1 MIPSCVSQETSARVG
16 SSSRRGAVVQM
27 ARGVLAQRKPMTIS
41 DVLTHDLVIPT
52 LEARG
57 AEDAI
62 STLSSR
68 LATAHADVDGA
79 QLVEVLLARERQVT
93 TALGDGVAIPHAR
106 IPGLERTVAA
116 FGRSPDGIAW
126 GSLDGRPTQLVLLL
140 AGPASTPGTYLKT
153 LASVSRLLG
162 DRRCRERLLAS
173 DDPGALVTILRE
185 EELRFGRVR
194 PAA

>member
-1 MIPSCVSQETSARVG
+1 MKAA
-16 SSSRRGAVVQM
+16 SRQGRGATRAVLVQM
-27 ARGVLAQRKPMTIS
+27 ARWVLATRNPMTIS

-68 LATAHADVDGA
+68 LATAHADVDGS
-79 QLVEVLLARERQVT
+79 QLLELLLARERAVT
-93 TALGDGVAIPHAR
+93 TALADGVAIPHAR
-106 IPGLERTVAA
+106 VPGLERTVAA

-126 GSLDGRPTQLVLLL
+126 GSLDGRPTQLVLVL
-140 AGPASTPGTYLKT
+140 AGPAGTPGSYLKT

-162 DRRCRERLLAS
+162 DRRCRERLLAAG
-173 DDPGALVTILRE
+173 DAGALVTVLRE
-185 EELRFGRVR
+185 EESRFARVR